1 MGVPRPRY
9 SYPPVGSTG
18 SAPVTRSYLNSFESV
33 TLTTFPANISGEGVG
48 FTPAVND
55 GILSLQKDSGFCRAN
70 NNRLDIQLGYQK
82 RKEKAHDF
90 SRGMNPTRSWG
101 IVSC

>member
-1 MGVPRPRY
+1 MRTAMEVLDPLTPNTQTAMRTIFLRGE
-9 SYPPVGSTG
+9 
-18 SAPVTRSYLNSFESV
+18 NSV
-33 TLTTFPANISGEGVG
+33 V
-48 FTPAVND
+48 
-55 GILSLQKDSGFCRAN
+55 
-70 NNRLDIQLGYQK
+70 YQK